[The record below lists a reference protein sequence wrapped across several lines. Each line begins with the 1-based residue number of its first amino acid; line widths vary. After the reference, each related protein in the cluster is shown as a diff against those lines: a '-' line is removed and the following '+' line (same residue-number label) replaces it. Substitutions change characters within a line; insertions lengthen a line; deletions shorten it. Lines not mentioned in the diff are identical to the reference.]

1 MIFARGY
8 CVRVG
13 GGDGFLDDA
22 CLQWFKS
29 QAMSSKISSRNI
41 REKALHGGG
50 SNLVIFTFCQL
61 RHQKSKFSKFQQII
75 STICKAMRKI

>member
-41 REKALHGGG
+41 REKALHGGHELNLTNAA
-50 SNLVIFTFCQL
+50 SNIV
-61 RHQKSKFSKFQQII
+61 KSKN
-75 STICKAMRKI
+75 

>member
-22 CLQWFKS
+22 CLHWFKS

-41 REKALHGGG
+41 REKALHGGHEL
-50 SNLVIFTFCQL
+50 N
-61 RHQKSKFSKFQQII
+61 
-75 STICKAMRKI
+75 